1 MAPGRQHGGRGFAGA
16 SGLGADRALAASH
29 VREGAGAGKG
39 VPGAAGLGCGTAQR
53 YGGLWGVARG
63 AGPGG
68 GPWGP
73 SVLSRRRWGTN
84 RCRPPW
90 AGTSSAARSTS
101 SQASSPT
108 VSAAAQPVQAR
119 WAHGGAL
126 TPPVSPPAK
135 HIVKVDGRAGL
146 FKGLAPRLC
155 SSAIGT
161 VVHGKVLQ
169 VPCPLRAFVCSCRWV
184 TPDRVLLST
193 AVPGG
198 REG

>member
-1 MAPGRQHGGRGFAGA
+1 M
-16 SGLGADRALAASH
+16 
-29 VREGAGAGKG
+29 
-39 VPGAAGLGCGTAQR
+39 
-53 YGGLWGVARG
+53 
-63 AGPGG
+63 
-68 GPWGP
+68 
-73 SVLSRRRWGTN
+73 
-84 RCRPPW
+84 
-90 AGTSSAARSTS
+90 
-101 SQASSPT
+101 
-108 VSAAAQPVQAR
+108 SAAAQPVQAR